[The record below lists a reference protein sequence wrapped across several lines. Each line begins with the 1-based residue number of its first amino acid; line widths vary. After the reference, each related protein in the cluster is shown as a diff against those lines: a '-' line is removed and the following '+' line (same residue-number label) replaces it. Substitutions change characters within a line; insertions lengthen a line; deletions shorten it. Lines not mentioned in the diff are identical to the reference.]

1 MLANIMLITI
11 GSAVLIAHLANNT
24 SVLFILT
31 ALKKFLSKN
40 PLTIQMNDFVNF
52 ENVGSIGTTLPQNN
66 RQLNT
71 EPGDIILY
79 QGRNLVIYN
88 GFNSYSLTPIGKIE
102 GKLKSIL
109 GTGSVSV
116 TFSLPKLKDL

>member
-1 MLANIMLITI
+1 
-11 GSAVLIAHLANNT
+11 
-24 SVLFILT
+24 
-31 ALKKFLSKN
+31 
-40 PLTIQMNDFVNF
+40 MNDFVNF
-52 ENVGSIGTTLPQNN
+52 EKVGSIDTTLPQNN

-79 QGRNLVIYN
+79 QDRNLVIYY

-102 GKLKSIL
+102 GITQEKLKSIL

>member
-11 GSAVLIAHLANNT
+11 GSTVLTAHLANNT
-24 SVLFILT
+24 SVT
-31 ALKKFLSKN
+31 ALKKLLSKN
-40 PLTIQMNDFVNF
+40 PLTIQMNDFANF
-52 ENVGSIGTTLPQNN
+52 EKVGSIGTTLPQNN

-79 QGRNLVIYN
+79 QGRNLVIYY

-102 GKLKSIL
+102 GITQEQLKSIL

-116 TFSLPKLKDL
+116 TFSLPKSKDL

>member
-11 GSAVLIAHLANNT
+11 GSTVLTAHLANNT
-24 SVLFILT
+24 SVT
-31 ALKKFLSKN
+31 ALKKLLSKN

-52 ENVGSIGTTLPQNN
+52 EKVGSIGTTLPQNN

-79 QGRNLVIYN
+79 QGRNLVIYY

-102 GKLKSIL
+102 GITQEK
-109 GTGSVSV
+109 
-116 TFSLPKLKDL
+116 

>member
-1 MLANIMLITI
+1 
-11 GSAVLIAHLANNT
+11 
-24 SVLFILT
+24 
-31 ALKKFLSKN
+31 
-40 PLTIQMNDFVNF
+40 MNDFVNF
-52 ENVGSIGTTLPQNN
+52 EKVGSIGTTLPQNN

-79 QGRNLVIYN
+79 QGRNLVIYY

-102 GKLKSIL
+102 GITQEKWKSIL